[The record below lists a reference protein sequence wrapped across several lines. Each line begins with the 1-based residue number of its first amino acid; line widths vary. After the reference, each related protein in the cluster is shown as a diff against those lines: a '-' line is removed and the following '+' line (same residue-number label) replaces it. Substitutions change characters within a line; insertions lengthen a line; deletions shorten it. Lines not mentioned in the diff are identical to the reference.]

1 MVSAGGI
8 GGCVTVT
15 RILVNQGRPMYNIDA
30 RSLQVIVFHNVYV
43 LCLFMHEHWEK
54 FIRNFVLCPT
64 YFFIYFLT
72 FCSIWFIFTAWNG
85 DAVL

>member
-30 RSLQVIVFHNVYV
+30 RSLQVKQCFV
-43 LCLFMHEHWEK
+43 LSICSICCTCYARTLESL
-54 FIRNFVLCPT
+54 IRNFVLCPT
-64 YFFIYFLT
+64 YFLYIFLNILFYLVYFY
-72 FCSIWFIFTAWNG
+72 SVKW
-85 DAVL
+85 